1 MAHLPQKCFYRAQQV
16 RELDQRAIAAG
27 ISGFTLMQRAG
38 TAACRNLRM
47 LYPRARRITVVC
59 GAGNNGGDGYIVAA
73 EALKGGLEVRL
84 LQVSGP
90 ASEVARQAADSWEQ
104 AGGVS
109 TAFDPA
115 GLADSDLIVDA
126 LLGTGLGRPVRDA
139 YEQAVRAINDHP
151 APVIALDIPSGLHA
165 DTGAIMGIAV
175 RAELTLTF
183 IARKTGLYTGAGREV
198 SGRILFD
205 SLDAPDFIYA
215 DMPADACETS
225 VRQCQSWLPRRAADA
240 HKGSSGSLLVVGG
253 DLSMS
258 GAVGLAGRTAYATGT
273 GLVRV
278 ATRPEN
284 ICQVTG
290 MQPELLVDGVAQ
302 ASELLTIIGKV
313 NAQLLGPGLGTSAWS
328 RALFETCLEHGNV
341 AVLDADGLNL
351 LAEEPVRRVHWIL
364 TPHPGEAARLLGTAV
379 VDIQRDRV
387 GAAKEIVAHY
397 GGVCVLKGSGTI
409 VAAEGSIPR
418 LCTGGGPALAT
429 AGSGD
434 VLAGLIASLIVQG
447 MQPWYAAVAG
457 VTLHARAGE
466 VTAAAGMFASELVNP
481 IRELRNL
488 VRT

>member
-1 MAHLPQKCFYRAQQV
+1 MADMPQKCFYRAEQV
-16 RELDQRAIAAG
+16 RELDQRAIDSG
-27 ISGFTLMQRAG
+27 VSGFTLMQRAG
-38 TAACRNLRM
+38 EAACRNLRL
-47 LYPRARRITVVC
+47 LYPRVRRVTVVC

-73 EALKGGLEVRL
+73 EALKGGLDVRL
-84 LQVSGP
+84 LQVSDP
-90 ASEVARQAADSWEQ
+90 ASDVARQAADAWEQ

-109 TAFDPA
+109 MAFDPA
-115 GLADSDLIVDA
+115 DLADSDLIVDA
-126 LLGTGLGRPVRDA
+126 LLGTGLARPVGGA
-139 YEQAVRAINDHP
+139 YEQAVRAINDHA

-165 DTGAIMGIAV
+165 DTGAILGIAV
-175 RAELTLTF
+175 RAELTVTF

-215 DMPADACETS
+215 DLQPDACEAN
-225 VRQCQSWLPRRAADA
+225 VRLCQSWLPRRAADA

-258 GAVGLAGRTAYATGT
+258 GAAGLAGRTAYASGA

-278 ATRPEN
+278 ATRTEN
-284 ICQVTG
+284 ICQVSV
-290 MQPELLVDGVAQ
+290 MQAELLVSGIVR
-302 ASELLTIIGKV
+302 ASELLTIMGKV

-328 RALFETCLEHGNV
+328 RALFGTCLEHGNV
-341 AVLDADGLNL
+341 VVIDADGLNL
-351 LAEEPVRRVHWIL
+351 LAEEPVRHDHWVL

-379 VDIQRDRV
+379 VNIQRDRV
-387 GAAKEIVAHY
+387 GAAKAIVARY

-409 VAAEGSIPR
+409 IAAENCIPY
-418 LCTGGGPALAT
+418 LCTRGGPGLAT
-429 AGSGD
+429 AGTGD

-447 MQPWYAAVAG
+447 MQPWYAAIAG
-457 VTLHARAGE
+457 VCLHARAGE
-466 VTAAAGMFASELVNP
+466 LADSTGMLASELVNP